1 MGESMVILKIMPEEP
16 GLEDKVIEQLK
27 KLKAGKLQDSKK
39 EPLAFGM
46 YIIMAG
52 IVIPNIKE
60 GEVALLEAEVKK
72 IKGVESV
79 TVEGETLL

>member
-16 GLEDKVIEQLK
+16 GIEDQIIKELG

-39 EPLAFGM
+39 EPLAFGLF
-46 YIIMAG
+46 IIMAG
-52 IVIPNIKE
+52 IVIPNTKE

>member
-46 YIIMAG
+46 FIIMAG
-52 IVIPNIKE
+52 IVIPNTKE
-60 GEVALLEAEVKK
+60 GEVAALEAEVKAV
-72 IKGVESV
+72 KGVESV